1 MQGWTGRPN
10 ALDNVHKYFDEL
22 QDCMTDQTMDGFLAS
37 VEKRAFRIAMLATS
51 NRDDALDLVQDAMMK
66 LVQKYS
72 DKTADDWKPLF
83 YRILESRIL
92 DWHRKQNFRRPF
104 RAFLK
109 PLSNDDGES
118 DADPLAQQADSEQV
132 MPDFKM
138 QDSQFMQ
145 DLEIALKTLPVRQQ
159 QVFLLR
165 LWEGMDIKETAI
177 AMQCS
182 ESSVKTHYSRALAK
196 LQSCLEE
203 HHHD

>member
-10 ALDNVHKYFDEL
+10 ALDNVHNYFDEL

-37 VEKRAFRIAMLATS
+37 VEKRAFCMAMLATS

-83 YRILESRIL
+83 YRILETRIL

-109 PLSNDDGES
+109 PLANDDGES
-118 DADPLAQQADSEQV
+118 VADPIAQQADIDQV

-138 QDSQFMQ
+138 QDTQFMQ
-145 DLEIALKTLPVRQQ
+145 DLEAALKTLPVRQQ

-177 AMQCS
+177 AMNCS
-182 ESSVKTHYSRALAK
+182 QSSVKTHYARALAK

>member
-1 MQGWTGRPN
+1 MLNLTAKQSG
-10 ALDNVHKYFDEL
+10 LEVVHNYFDEL
-22 QDCMTDQTMDGFLAS
+22 QDCMTDQTMAGFLAS

-51 NRDDALDLVQDAMMK
+51 NRDDALDLVQEAMMK

-72 DKTADDWKPLF
+72 DKTIDDWKPLF

-104 RAFLK
+104 RAWLK
-109 PLSNDDGES
+109 PLANDDSTS
-118 DADPLAQQADSEQV
+118 DEDPLMQQPDLAQV
-132 MPDFKM
+132 MPDFKL

-145 DLEIALKTLPVRQQ
+145 DLEAALKTLPLRQQ

-165 LWEGMDIKETAI
+165 LWEGLDIKETAL

-182 ESSVKTHYSRALAK
+182 QSSVKTHYSRALTK

-203 HHHD
+203 HRHD

>member
-1 MQGWTGRPN
+1 
-10 ALDNVHKYFDEL
+10 
-22 QDCMTDQTMDGFLAS
+22 MTDQNIDGFLAS
-37 VEKRAFRIAMLATS
+37 VEKRAFHIAMLATS
-51 NRDDALDLVQDAMMK
+51 NRDDALDLVQEAMMK

-72 DKTADDWKPLF
+72 DKTANDWKPLF
-83 YRILESRIL
+83 YRILQSRIL

-104 RAFLK
+104 RAWLK
-109 PLSNDDGES
+109 PLDNDHGES
-118 DADPLAQQADSEQV
+118 NENPIEQQPDIEQIN
-132 MPDFKM
+132 PDFKV

-145 DLEIALKTLPVRQQ
+145 ALEAALKTLPIRQQ

-196 LQSCLEE
+196 LQSSLKE
-203 HHHD
+203 HHHDEIDT

>member
-1 MQGWTGRPN
+1 MQSWTAKQH

-22 QDCMTDQTMDGFLAS
+22 QDCMTDQSMDGFLAS
-37 VEKRAFRIAMLATS
+37 VEKRAFRMAMLATS

-72 DKTADDWKPLF
+72 HKTADDWKPLF

-104 RAFLK
+104 RAWLK
-109 PLSNDDGES
+109 PLQNDDGES
-118 DADPLAQQADSEQV
+118 HADPIAQHADVDQV

-145 DLEIALKTLPVRQQ
+145 DLEAALKTLPVRQQ

-165 LWEGMDIKETAI
+165 LWEGLDIKETAM

-182 ESSVKTHYSRALAK
+182 ESSVKTHYARALAK
-196 LQSCLEE
+196 LQSCLEA
-203 HHHD
+203 HQHD